1 MDTDTLHPRTG
12 FALSVHLE
20 KPWRHR
26 RIPRGF
32 TLVEMLIGLA
42 LSSMVGLGVAMML
55 AAVGSGTQTQRDSR
69 ESMVTRQVVIHRLG
83 EVTRDAATMML
94 TDHPHHIVLWIADA
108 TGNRVP
114 NTSELRRIEWDK
126 QSQEIWVYEAV
137 DDLAYDHSYNLN
149 QSYTGATS
157 AQINSGKMPG
167 RLLLSGVTDWDVDFD
182 EADVKASRLLRVRVT
197 FERAGG
203 EETVTVIS
211 ALRHSVDVQ

>member
-1 MDTDTLHPRTG
+1 M
-12 FALSVHLE
+12 SVQAE
-20 KPWRHR
+20 PSPSHR
-26 RIPRGF
+26 RIPRAF

-55 AAVGSGTQTQRDSR
+55 AAVGSGTQTQQHSR

-83 EVTRDAATMML
+83 EVTRDAASMVL

-108 TGNRVP
+108 NGNRVP
-114 NTSELRRIEWDK
+114 DTSELRRIEWDK

-137 DDLAYDHSYNLN
+137 DDLAVDRSYNLN
-149 QSYTGATS
+149 QSYTGATN
-157 AQINSGKMPG
+157 AEINIGNMPG
-167 RLLLSGVTDWDVDFD
+167 RLLLSCVTDWEVDFD
-182 EADVKASRLLRVRVT
+182 EADVKAARLLRVRVT